1 MRKPYRRKLPSRAH
15 PGQLRHLDDAL
26 IDNLPIS
33 IPVTSTNPSQWY
45 GAYTA
50 ALSQESC
57 GLSAF
62 EHHQGAFANL
72 CRNSRPLKSR
82 PVPSG
87 PRTRRISPSSS
98 VSSRLSSAS
107 SAPRRLLEDLLPSSP
122 RCAFKPSHTPPP
134 SYQCPRI
141 YKPTTYSKSQLLRYP
156 KRSMLCEVA

>member
-1 MRKPYRRKLPSRAH
+1 MRKPYRRKLPSGAH
-15 PGQLRHLDDAL
+15 RGHLRHLDDAL

-45 GAYTA
+45 GAYLLLFRMRA
-50 ALSQESC
+50 AVSPSR
-57 GLSAF
+57 G
-62 EHHQGAFANL
+62 HHQGTFANL

-134 SYQCPRI
+134 RYQCPRT
-141 YKPTTYSKSQLLRYP
+141 YKPTNPESQLLRYP
-156 KRSMLCEVA
+156 KRSMFCEVA